1 MFNWKFEQD
10 ILNSKIMIYSSKNYY
25 TGITRLIEEDIDRS
39 VYNII
44 PTTAEYKCYDF
55 GHEVP
60 DSYAK
65 NLWNLKY
72 NEEYG
77 LQHLKTNY
85 DFSKEHHNLHEDS
98 EFKTA
103 IPWKLTSVYFN
114 NEQ

>member
-1 MFNWKFEQD
+1 MKNDKEMKL
-10 ILNSKIMIYSSKNYY
+10 ILTIDYKKYWNINRIFSNPNIHFIVSIGGRGIGKTTSCKIYVGNRY
-25 TGITRLIEEDIDRS
+25 
-39 VYNII
+39 
-44 PTTAEYKCYDF
+44 
-55 GHEVP
+55 
-60 DSYAK
+60 
-65 NLWNLKY
+65 LKY